1 MASLITNRKL
11 MPRRHRFD
19 PAENLAR
26 QTLYRFTASALVDP
40 RAGSWDLLFDR
51 PSQRLF
57 RLAAKL
63 IRQLKAAV
71 GDSMSPGERPLT
83 ELDPAAFLARLP
95 RTAGD
100 LNAEYEGTF
109 GLLSVG
115 RCPACETEYIH
126 GKFTFQ
132 RSQDLADVS
141 GFYAA
146 FGLDR
151 SPFHPER
158 HDHIALELEFM
169 ARLLGLERQAEE
181 SRNDEGNDRAEICR
195 QAQARFLRE
204 HLAWWAPAFARLLS
218 RENPDSYFAAVGDL
232 LAALIPAERALLG
245 VDANHELARP
255 ISIERPEECEGC
267 LVAGAGAGLDA

>member
-1 MASLITNRKL
+1 MATLITNRKS
-11 MPRRHRFD
+11 MPRRRRFD

-26 QTLYRFTASALVDP
+26 QTLYRLTAATLVDP
-40 RAGSWDLLFDR
+40 RTGSYELLAD
-51 PSQRLF
+51 PSSQRLF

-63 IRQLKAAV
+63 IRQLNSAV
-71 GDSMSPGERPLT
+71 ASPLSPGERPLT
-83 ELDPAAFLARLP
+83 ELDPATLLARLP
-95 RTAGD
+95 QTAGE

-132 RSQDLADVS
+132 RSQDMADVC

-169 ARLLGLERQAEE
+169 ARLLGLERQAEK
-181 SRNDEGNDRAEICR
+181 SRNAQHSDRAEICR
-195 QAQARFLRE
+195 DAQSRFLRE

-218 RENPDSYFAAVGDL
+218 RENPDSYFAAVGDFL
-232 LAALIPAERALLG
+232 SALIPAERALLG
-245 VDANHELARP
+245 VEANPDLARP
-255 ISIERPEECEGC
+255 IAIERPEECEGC
-267 LVAGAGAGLDA
+267 LVAGAAAGLDA